1 MSFAKTMRAAQSV
14 GYVTKKSSDIDFK
27 WMNIMV
33 YKLDTNKVEFLT
45 VTSLLSRQRAWWQD
59 AGRLDARIVDEILQP
74 YLSLYWNPC

>member
-33 YKLDTNKVEFLT
+33 YKLDTNKVDFER
-45 VTSLLSRQRAWWQD
+45 SPSW
-59 AGRLDARIVDEILQP
+59 
-74 YLSLYWNPC
+74 